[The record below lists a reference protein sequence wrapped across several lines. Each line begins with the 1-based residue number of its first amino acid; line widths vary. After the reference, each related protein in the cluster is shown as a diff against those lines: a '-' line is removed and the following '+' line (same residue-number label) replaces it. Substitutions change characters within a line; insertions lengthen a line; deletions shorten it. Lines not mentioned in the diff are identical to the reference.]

1 MYVRLGTRTKDPSQ
15 ISRRSSQRTGART
28 KRWIL
33 RLDATF
39 ETFSDVAIR
48 HFETKADGSALQAAL
63 HDWTGQRTVPNVFI
77 GGKHVGGCDDTVRLH
92 QEGKLVPM
100 LTEAGAITSAL

>member
-1 MYVRLGTRTKDPSQ
+1 MAPCVDAAFEVFADG
-15 ISRRSSQRTGART
+15 SSLLHE
-28 KRWIL
+28 I
-33 RLDATF
+33 
-39 ETFSDVAIR
+39 
-48 HFETKADGSALQAAL
+48 KADGSALQAAL

>member
-1 MYVRLGTRTKDPSQ
+1 M
-15 ISRRSSQRTGART
+15 
-28 KRWIL
+28 
-33 RLDATF
+33 RLDAIA
-39 ETFSDVAIR
+39 ETFSDVATL
-48 HFETKADGSALQAAL
+48 HFKTKADGSALQAAL